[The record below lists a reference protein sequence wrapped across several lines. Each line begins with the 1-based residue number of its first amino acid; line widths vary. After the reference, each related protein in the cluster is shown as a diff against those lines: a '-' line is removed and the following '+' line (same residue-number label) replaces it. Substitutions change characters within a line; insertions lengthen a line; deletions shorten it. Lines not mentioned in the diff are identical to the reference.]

1 MCEPTV
7 LIMASLAISAA
18 SAASAQQAAKAQ
30 HGAQRK
36 AAEAKNLRRFQN
48 AEAANKNFSTQM
60 ERSGRKAAELKS
72 ASAGDSFNARIEYLK
87 ARGAAIA
94 AAGSAGIEGV
104 SINDLM
110 ADFGATAGR
119 NESVRG
125 TNLRGQL
132 NALHDNELDLHA
144 RTLSERNSLAPAAPV
159 GPAPSS
165 LAAGLEIAG
174 AGISAFQGFQ
184 ASQPKEFTPTSTS
197 AGLTIQNLGTDQD

>member
-1 MCEPTV
+1 MCTPTA
-7 LIMASLAISAA
+7 LIVASLAISAA
-18 SAASAQQAAKAQ
+18 SAAKAQQGAKAQ
-30 HGAQRK
+30 HAAQRK
-36 AAEAKNLRRFQN
+36 AAESKNLRRFQN
-48 AEAANKNFSTQM
+48 AEAANKNFSTQI

-110 ADFGATAGR
+110 ADFSATAGR

-132 NALHDNELDLHA
+132 NALHDDELDLHA
-144 RTLSERNSLAPAAPV
+144 RTLSQRNSLAPAASV
-159 GPAPSS
+159 GPPPDAMS
-165 LAAGLEIAG
+165 AGLQIAG
-174 AGISAFQGFQ
+174 AGIKAYQGYQ
-184 ASQPKEFTPTSTS
+184 ASQPKTFTPTSES
-197 AGLTIQNLGTDQD
+197 AGLAIQNLGTDQD